1 MLCGNP
7 PLAAAAGAGLLAG
20 PFGRRALFSIPMG
33 VDEAVMEDAASWSD
47 TDRREGTRGI
57 FDPSAIGLA
66 AGDSSRD
73 SGEPGPEA
81 KSTESSGALGTS
93 FGGAAMD
100 DSIQV
105 SICGA

>member
-1 MLCGNP
+1 
-7 PLAAAAGAGLLAG
+7 
-20 PFGRRALFSIPMG
+20 MG
-33 VDEAVMEDAASWSD
+33 VDEAVIEDAVGWSD

-57 FDPSAIGLA
+57 FDPSAMGLA
-66 AGDSSRD
+66 AGDSSRV

-81 KSTESSGALGTS
+81 KSMESSGALGAS
-93 FGGAAMD
+93 FEGVAMD